1 MKEEGKRSMNDLE
14 LYREQITLCNEKII
28 EDLTER
34 NSIFEKMLKY
44 KEEHGMLI
52 LQPMQREKR
61 LKRLEEKL
69 EGNPY
74 KEEILDVFRCIAWNG
89 KRVQGKKLFP
99 QNLILIGFMGTGKTT
114 LAKYLGERF
123 AMDVV
128 EMDAEIETQ
137 FGMSIEEIF
146 SEYGEERFR
155 QSETELLE
163 QLQTREH
170 VVISCGGGIV
180 LREENI
186 EKLKKQGKVV
196 LLTASPEEILDR
208 VKEDKRRPLLEEKKN
223 KEWICQML
231 EEREDKYKKTAD
243 VIVNTDKKTILQICE
258 EMIRKLEE
266 I

>member
-1 MKEEGKRSMNDLE
+1 MNDLE
-14 LYREQITLCNEKII
+14 LYREQITLCDEKII

-34 NSIFEKMLKY
+34 NNIFEKMLEY

-74 KEEILDVFRCIAWNG
+74 KEEILDVFQRIAWNG

-114 LAKYLGERF
+114 LANYLGERF

-137 FGMSIEEIF
+137 VGMSIEKIF
-146 SEYGEERFR
+146 SECGEERFR
-155 QSETELLE
+155 QLETELLE

-208 VKEDKRRPLLEEKKN
+208 VREDKGRPLLDGKKN
-223 KEWICQML
+223 KEWISQML
-231 EEREDKYKKTAD
+231 EEREDKYKKAAD
-243 VIVNTDKKTILQICE
+243 VIVNTDKKEILQICE